1 MPIPTRDFLGT
12 GLRFPLQVT
21 AGGRLA
27 VASDEQ
33 RVEES
38 VYLILNTAAGERV
51 MLPGFGCGIHD
62 LVFAPNDPG
71 TRGAIVQEVRRAL
84 VANEQ
89 RIDVL
94 AVDAQAALEEP
105 NLLLVRIDYRI
116 RANNALGNLVF
127 PFYLDEGA

>member
-94 AVDAQAALEEP
+94 AVDAQAAPEEP